1 MEMCFAYCHVMETGV
16 KIDLMATAWRRNDLL
31 GTVVVKRIVQLAI
44 VQSVL
49 FEKCQ
54 LYGRTL

>member
-44 VQSVL
+44 VQ
-49 FEKCQ
+49 E
-54 LYGRTL
+54 RII